1 MADLAAAMDGALLD
15 LPLLPTLEKE
25 EEGGG
30 GGRGGCGGRQI
41 WGGMR
46 CEAGGGGG

>member
-15 LPLLPTLEKE
+15 LPLLPTSEKE
-25 EEGGG
+25 EEGAAVGVEVAG
-30 GGRGGCGGRQI
+30 FG
-41 WGGMR
+41 GGMR